1 MVNIEQITSTLAK
14 LPDQALQRYAM
25 MHKDDPYIVSLA
37 VSESKRRKEMRA
49 AGQGMQGMQPQP
61 KVADQAFAD
70 MAPRQAQPMP
80 QMPEEQGIGALPAAA
95 QMNFADGG
103 ITGYAD
109 GGYVERYQ
117 SQGLVQPLNF
127 NERAARQMREKGS
140 IYDPYFGAP
149 EEERR
154 RMKQEDD
161 LKKAQSFASGSLSL
175 IQSNAKAMSDSAQA
189 RITELEQNREELTR
203 KFGPRMYEQAL
214 GRAQQEL
221 NTANARG
228 SELVNQQTQTGQ
240 ARIAAAT
247 PLPFGSNFAPVN
259 PADVAGS
266 PVPAPLVATEKAATA
281 PPKVDATKRSLSGAP
296 TPSAAQPSAA
306 QTPAQSIE
314 DRFLSAQKKMTDETN
329 PFAIQQ
335 REIADTEETLARDRA
350 AGIVSRQ
357 EMFKDAFK
365 GRETRLEDRA
375 KALEKSKDT
384 NTGLAFL
391 EAGLAIMSTPGA
403 LATAIGKG
411 AREGTA
417 RYASGIEKL
426 RAAQDKLDDAKDRM
440 EELKLNRAEM
450 SAKERMEAEL
460 DIQRTVLSGKKD
472 ALASSQ
478 KLFGDRSA
486 LSQAIVK
493 TSIDVEQKDLDRTAT
508 REEKEKDRRTQVQT
522 AGIGQRIALETQDK
536 FVKDWMAKPEN
547 KGKTFSDAYA
557 AFRAAGAPATAT
569 RGVMTRDQAADN
581 VAKALEPGMDR
592 TRTINEATAA
602 LAAMGIANPTLAQI
616 KEHLIQE
623 QMRGSGV
630 GAASTGIGAPP
641 PGAVR
646 LKPSGG

>member
-25 MHKDDPYIVSLA
+25 MHKDDPYIMSLA

-61 KVADQAFAD
+61 KVADQAVAD
-70 MAPRQAQPMP
+70 MAPQQAQPMP
-80 QMPEEQGIGALPAAA
+80 QMPEDQGIGALPAAA

-103 ITGYAD
+103 ITGYA
-109 GGYVERYQ
+109 GGGEVERYQ
-117 SQGLVQPLNF
+117 SQGLVRPHETPYDRMNRQNREAAQLSAQNRVPQAMAVTESNVQALN
-127 NERAARQMREKGS
+127 S
-140 IYDPYFGAP
+140 
-149 EEERR
+149 
-154 RMKQEDD
+154 
-161 LKKAQSFASGSLSL
+161 
-175 IQSNAKAMSDSAQA
+175 SAQA
-189 RITELEQNREELTR
+189 RVNELMQNREDLVR
-203 KFGPRMYEQAL
+203 RFGPNMYEQAL
-214 GRAQQEL
+214 ARARAQAESAGQ
-221 NTANARG
+221 RG
-228 SELVNQQTQTGQ
+228 SELIAQQSQMGQ
-240 ARIAAAT
+240 ERMAAAT
-247 PLPFGSNFAPVN
+247 PTPPFGSNFAPVN

-266 PVPAPLVATEKAATA
+266 PVPAPLVATEKAPPA

-296 TPSAAQPSAA
+296 TPSAAPPSAT

-314 DRFLSAQKKMTDETN
+314 DRFLSAQKKMTDQPN

-350 AGIVSRQ
+350 AGVVSRQ

-365 GRETRLEDRA
+365 GREIRLEDRA

-417 RYASGIEKL
+417 RYVSGIDKL

-493 TSIDVEQKDLDRTAT
+493 TSIDVEQKDLDRTTNIA
-508 REEKEKDRRTQVQT
+508 EKEKDRRTQVQT

-592 TRTINEATAA
+592 TRTINEATTA

>member
-49 AGQGMQGMQPQP
+49 ANQGMQGMQPQP

-70 MAPRQAQPMP
+70 MAPQQAMP
-80 QMPEEQGIGALPAAA
+80 QMPEDQGIGGLPAAQ

-109 GGYVERYQ
+109 GGEVERYQ
-117 SQGLVQPLNF
+117 SQGLIRPLNL
-127 NERAARQMREKGS
+127 NERAARQMMEKGS
-140 IYDPYFGAP
+140 IYDPYFGVP

-154 RMKQEDD
+154 RLKEQAD
-161 LKKAQSFASGSLSL
+161 LQKAQSFASGSLSL
-175 IQSNAKAMSDSAQA
+175 IQSNAQAMSNSAQA

-214 GRAQQEL
+214 SRAQQEL
-221 NTANARG
+221 NAANTRG
-228 SELVNQQTQTGQ
+228 SELVNQQTKTGQ
-240 ARIAAAT
+240 ARVAAAT

-266 PVPAPLVATEKAATA
+266 PVPAPLVATEKAPPA
-281 PPKVDATKRSLSGAP
+281 PPKVDAAKRSLSGSPAP
-296 TPSAAQPSAA
+296 SVVPPSAA

-314 DRFLSAQKKMTDETN
+314 DRFLAAQQKMTEQPN

-335 REIADTEETLARDRA
+335 REIAGEEEALARDRA
-350 AGIVSRQ
+350 AGVVSRQ

-391 EAGLAIMSTPGA
+391 EAGLAIMSTPGS

-417 RYASGIEKL
+417 RYASGLDKL
-426 RAAQDKLDDAKDRM
+426 RSAQEKLDDAKDRV

-472 ALASSQ
+472 ALSSAQ

-486 LSQAIVK
+486 LSREIVK
-493 TSIDVEQKDLDRTAT
+493 TSIDVEQKDLDRSTTVA
-508 REEKEKDRRTQVQT
+508 EKAKDRQTQIQT

-536 FVKDWMAKPEN
+536 FIKDWMAKPEN

-630 GAASTGIGAPP
+630 GAAPAGIGAPP